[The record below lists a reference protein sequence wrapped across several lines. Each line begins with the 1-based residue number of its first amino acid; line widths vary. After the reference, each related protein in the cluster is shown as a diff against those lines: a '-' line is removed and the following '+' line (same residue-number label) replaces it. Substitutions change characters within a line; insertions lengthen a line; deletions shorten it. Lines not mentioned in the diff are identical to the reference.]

1 MSVEVE
7 KDYER
12 YLEKFCTKHHLTR
25 EEAEEHNL
33 IKTVKRYYEKKG
45 GVKNE

>member
-12 YLEKFCTKHHLTR
+12 YLERYCVKHHLTR
-25 EEAEEHNL
+25 EEAEKHNL
-33 IKTVKRYYEKKG
+33 IKTVKRYYEKNG
-45 GVKNE
+45 GAKNE